1 MKLFIK
7 ILGGILA
14 TLLLLVLLLHLF
26 NYDYILKGIRV
37 VYLTGHDT
45 AYIDDYPEF
54 ANRTIQAD
62 TSNASEWPLHTNY
75 NSVKPTQRLNE
86 TNEELG
92 TVAFLIIKN
101 DSIWYEEYAEDYG
114 TSSRSNSFSMAKSI
128 TVSLLGKAIKDGYIK
143 GLDQPVGE
151 FLPQFNQG
159 EELKLTVGDLASMS
173 SGLNWDENYYNPFS
187 QTAKA
192 YFGENIRTDALDLRV
207 IEEPGTSFK
216 YLSGNTLVLGMVIE
230 KATGKTLSNY
240 LSESFWKPMGMQH
253 DALWQLDSEE
263 SGLEKAYCCIA
274 SNARDFARF
283 GKLYKDQGAWNGKQL
298 LSPDFVETA
307 THPRF
312 KDSPEYGY
320 GFWLNTYKDKE
331 VFYMWGVLGQY
342 VFVIPEDNLII
353 VRLGH
358 QLIKAEE
365 GKIYSKDSFIYLDE
379 TYKMLENAS

>member
-7 ILGGILA
+7 ILGGFIV
-14 TLLLLVLLLHLF
+14 TLLLVVVFLYLF

-37 VYLTGHDT
+37 VYLTGHET

-54 ANRTIQAD
+54 ANRTIKAD
-62 TSNASEWPLHTNY
+62 PSTASAWPLHKKY
-75 NSVKPTQRLNE
+75 NSVKPTDRLNE
-86 TNEELG
+86 TNNELG

-101 DSIWYEEYAEDYG
+101 DSIWYENYSEDYG

-128 TVSLLGKAIKDGYIK
+128 TVSLLGKAIMDGYIK
-143 GLDQPVGE
+143 SLDQPVGD
-151 FLPQFNQG
+151 FLPEFEDG

-192 YFGENIRTDALDLRV
+192 YFGENIRTDALTLKV
-207 IEEPGTSFK
+207 IEEPGNSFK
-216 YLSGNTLVLGMVIE
+216 YLSGNTLVLGMVLE

-253 DALWQLDSEE
+253 DALWQLDSEQ

-283 GKLYKDQGAWNGKQL
+283 GKLYKDHGVWNGKQL
-298 LSPDFVETA
+298 LSPDFVYTA

-320 GFWLNTYKDKE
+320 GFWLNTYKGKD

-358 QLIKAEE
+358 QLIKADE
-365 GKIYSKDSFIYLDE
+365 GDIYSKDSFIYLDE

>member
-1 MKLFIK
+1 MKLFFK
-7 ILGGILA
+7 ILGGIFA
-14 TLLLLVLLLHLF
+14 TLLLVILLLYLF

-54 ANRTIQAD
+54 ANRTIKAD
-62 TSNASEWPLHTNY
+62 TSNASEWPLHSNY
-75 NSVKPTQRLNE
+75 NSVKPTERLNE

-101 DSIWYEEYAEDYG
+101 DSIWNENYSKDYG

-143 GLDQPVGE
+143 GLDQPVGD
-151 FLPQFNQG
+151 FLPDFNKA

-192 YFGENIRTDALDLRV
+192 YFAENIRSDALGLKV
-207 IEEPGTSFK
+207 VEEPGNSFK

-230 KATGKTLSNY
+230 KATGEKLSNY

-298 LSPDFVETA
+298 LSPDFVKTA
-307 THPRF
+307 THARF

-320 GFWLNTYKDKE
+320 GFWLNTYKGKD

-358 QLIKAEE
+358 QLIKADE
-365 GKIYSKDSFIYLDE
+365 GDIYSKDSFIYLDE